1 MFTFYS
7 LNVHKVPC
15 FNWVIERYPVNV
27 AVHRHYKQQQQ
38 LKWSKK
44 YKVLEIN
51 ANFNGKRLSKEN

>member
-1 MFTFYS
+1 MFQLS
-7 LNVHKVPC
+7 HWKVSRS
-15 FNWVIERYPVNV
+15 INV

-51 ANFNGKRLSKEN
+51 AKFNGEDR